1 MNHTKKALLAGGVSL
16 LACTALLAGTTFAW
30 FTDSVSNTGNKIQ
43 AGKLAINAFAYDL
56 AADGAD
62 GFTIEGVNGGD
73 PFKFETDAQDLKV
86 DASPIIDDTLFEPG
100 KSNAKLLR
108 VENAVP
114 SR

>member
-1 MNHTKKALLAGGVSL
+1 MI
-16 LACTALLAGTTFAW
+16 W
-30 FTDSVSNTGNKIQ
+30 Q
-43 AGKLAINAFAYDL
+43 P
-56 AADGAD
+56 DGAD

-108 VENAVP
+108 VENAGTLAVKVKLNFTVKDGGL
-114 SR
+114 SDALWFVLYRSMEGGGHRQV